1 MGHTVLA
8 SAVLESHAAMDELLG
23 PEASRGNIKALF
35 SLDSGFRH
43 FAADVR
49 YREYIDEA
57 VVPETDKR

>member
-1 MGHTVLA
+1 MGHTVLV

-35 SLDSGFRH
+35 SLESGFRH

-49 YREYIDEA
+49 YREYIDQA

>member
-1 MGHTVLA
+1 
-8 SAVLESHAAMDELLG
+8 MDELLG

-35 SLDSGFRH
+35 SLESGFRH

-49 YREYIDEA
+49 YREYIDQA